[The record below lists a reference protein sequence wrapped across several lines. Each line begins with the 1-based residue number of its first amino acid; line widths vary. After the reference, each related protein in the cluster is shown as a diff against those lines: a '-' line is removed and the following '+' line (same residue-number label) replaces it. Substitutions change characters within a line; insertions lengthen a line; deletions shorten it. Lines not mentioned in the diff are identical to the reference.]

1 MKKTITEENI
11 SKLPRAD
18 LEAEYLRLQKENDEV
33 VDAFMK
39 VIQSL
44 NNSKSVV
51 RRLNLQRFFSPRDNA
66 AMDEARKEEEKAK
79 KESKEE
85 KADAEGNAKLG
96 RPVGSKTH
104 QDYLESL
111 AKLAEENEPLSED
124 ALARLPEEER
134 TAYVKIGEDVGYL
147 LTKTTEKITVRK
159 VIRPAYKNRETGK
172 IIKEP
177 SHAPLLG
184 CFAGP
189 SVLSDLLLMKYGLGV
204 PHYRYC
210 GYLRVSGIPVDT
222 QTLYRWS
229 EGACRV
235 LKPVC
240 GSLQSLLRRADVV
253 HIDETPVR
261 ELDAEGRVHAY
272 VFVFS
277 AEVDGHRI
285 RLYRFNEDRKT
296 DIVDEVLGK
305 DYRGLIV
312 VDGYDGY
319 DRFERLGLSVQR
331 CLVHARRKWTDILS
345 GLPKKARKGSFP
357 EKAVKC
363 FDSVFRDEEVI
374 RQIGP
379 KTPEERL
386 KLRKSP
392 ENAAHIEELR
402 KMMREAKE
410 KYAKGTPEQK
420 AADYFL
426 GDEDC
431 FLTFTK
437 DGRVPADNQEA
448 ERTVKPYALSRRNFL
463 FVRGNDGGEASCTAT
478 TLIQNALVNGL
489 DPERYLEWLLSEVWK
504 QNLSEGHLP
513 FPEQVPA
520 ECLAVYEAHPKK
532 KGTTR

>member
-1 MKKTITEENI
+1 MKKTITKENI
-11 SKLPRAD
+11 SELSRTD
-18 LEAEYLRLQKENDEV
+18 LEVEYLCLQKENDEIT
-33 VDAFMK
+33 DALTK
-39 VIQSL
+39 VLKSL
-44 NNSKSVV
+44 SDSKSIV
-51 RRLNLQRFFSPRDNA
+51 RRFNLQRFFSVRDNA
-66 AMDEARKEEEKAK
+66 AMDEARKDEEKAK
-79 KESKEE
+79 KESMEE
-85 KADAEGNAKLG
+85 KADADDKAKRG
-96 RPVGSKTH
+96 RPTGSKTH
-104 QDYLESL
+104 QDYAECL
-111 AKLAEENEPLSED
+111 AKMAEGNEPIYED
-124 ALARLPEEER
+124 ALAGLSDEER
-134 TAYVKIGEDVGYL
+134 AAYVKIGEDVSYV
-147 LTKTTEKITVRK
+147 LTKTTEKISVRK

-172 IIKEP
+172 IAKEP

-229 EGACRV
+229 EGACRA
-235 LKPVC
+235 LEPVC

-261 ELDAEGRVHAY
+261 ELDADGRVHAY

-277 AEVDGHRI
+277 AEVDGHRV

-296 DIVDEVLGK
+296 DIVDDVLGK

-345 GLPKKARKGSFP
+345 GLPKKSRKGSFA
-357 EKAVKC
+357 ERAVKC
-363 FDSVFRDEEVI
+363 FDTVFRDEEVI

-386 KLRKSP
+386 ALRKRP
-392 ENAAHIEELR
+392 ENTAHIEELR
-402 KMMREAKE
+402 KTMREAKE
-410 KYAKGTPEQK
+410 MYAKGAPEQK

-431 FLTFTK
+431 FLTFTR
-437 DGRVPADNQEA
+437 DGRAPADNQEA

-513 FPEQVPA
+513 FKEEVPA

-532 KGTTR
+532 KGTAR

>member
-1 MKKTITEENI
+1 MKNIISKEDI
-11 SKLPRAD
+11 SKLSRAE
-18 LEAEYLRLQKENDEV
+18 LEAHCMHIQDEYVEV
-33 VDAFMK
+33 VDAFTK
-39 VIQSL
+39 VVQSL

-51 RRLNLQRFFSPRDNA
+51 RRFNLQRFFSPRDNA
-66 AMDEARKEEEKAK
+66 AMDEAWKEEEKAK
-79 KESKEE
+79 KESEEE
-85 KADAEGNAKLG
+85 KANAEDRAKRG
-96 RPVGSKTH
+96 RPAGSKTH
-104 QDYLESL
+104 QDYAECL
-111 AKLAEENEPLSED
+111 AKMAEGNEPIYED
-124 ALARLPEEER
+124 ALAGLSEEEKA
-134 TAYVKIGEDVGYL
+134 AYVKIGEDVCYVI
-147 LTKTTEKITVRK
+147 TKTTEKIAVRK

-172 IIKEP
+172 IVKEP

-235 LKPVC
+235 LEPVC
-240 GSLQSLLRRADVV
+240 GSLQSLLRSADVV

-277 AEVDGHRI
+277 AEVDGHRV

-345 GLPKKARKGSFP
+345 GLPKKARKGSFQ

-363 FDSVFRDEEVI
+363 FDTVFRDEEII

-386 KLRKSP
+386 ELRKRP
-392 ENAAHIEELR
+392 ENQAHIEELR
-402 KMMREAKE
+402 RMMREARE

-426 GDEDC
+426 DDEDC

-437 DGRVPADNQEA
+437 DGKAPADNQEA

-478 TLIQNALVNGL
+478 TLIQNALANGL

-513 FPEQVPA
+513 FPKEVPA

-532 KGTTR
+532 NGKAR